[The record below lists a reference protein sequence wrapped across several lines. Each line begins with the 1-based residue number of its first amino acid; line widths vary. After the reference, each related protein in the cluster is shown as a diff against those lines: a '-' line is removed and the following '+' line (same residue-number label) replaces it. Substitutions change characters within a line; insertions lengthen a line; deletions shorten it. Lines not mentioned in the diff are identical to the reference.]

1 MTPEALLLF
10 LLLAAMIYLF
20 MSERLP
26 IDLTA
31 FLGLLILLLAG
42 YVTAEQAFTGFG
54 ALAVLLLVPIAIQ
67 SAAELGVSPYPLSMG
82 VALGASMVFL
92 TPFSGKSSL
101 LVMNAGGDRTMD
113 FFKVGA
119 PLTIP
124 LILLV
129 IYLIPLF
136 FPF

>member
-1 MTPEALLLF
+1 
-10 LLLAAMIYLF
+10 
-20 MSERLP
+20 
-26 IDLTA
+26 
-31 FLGLLILLLAG
+31 
-42 YVTAEQAFTGFG
+42 
-54 ALAVLLLVPIAIQ
+54 
-67 SAAELGVSPYPLSMG
+67 
-82 VALGASMVFL
+82 MVVL

-101 LVMNAGGDRTMD
+101 LVMNAGGYRTMD

-129 IYLIPLF
+129 IYLIALF